1 MDELKKNGIRVVAG
15 NTEGDGLTSTT
26 AVDHG
31 ISFPIAHSVPLETAR
46 QLGAWTGVRRGVEHM
61 QPAEFVLWPDGTV
74 AASLYATT
82 QLGRMNPQEI
92 LRFVRA
98 RTPQE

>member
-1 MDELKKNGIRVVAG
+1 MGVCVIAG
-15 NTEGDGLTSTT
+15 NTDGDGLTHTM

-31 ISFPIAHSVPLETAR
+31 ITYPIAHSVPLDTAKK
-46 QLGAWTGVRRGVEHM
+46 LGGWTGVRRDLEHM

-82 QLGRMNPQEI
+82 QLGRMSP
-92 LRFVRA
+92 
-98 RTPQE
+98 

>member
-1 MDELKKNGIRVVAG
+1 MNIRVVAG
-15 NTEGDGLTSTT
+15 NAEGDGLTHTT
-26 AVDHG
+26 AVDHE
-31 ISFPIAHSVPLETAR
+31 ITFPIAHSVPLDIAKK
-46 QLGAWTGVRRGVEHM
+46 LGGWTGVRHDVEYM

-82 QLGRMNPQEI
+82 QLGRMSPQEI